1 MSHRLLASLC
11 TIVAVGAA
19 IPFATMPIA
28 GPMGPGTLVAVAEAS
43 GGGTQAP
50 GTQAPGTQAPATQAQ
65 TTTRDPEKV
74 KQEERKLIRDVAEG
88 LKKQDAA
95 RSLPAEVLKNWKTA
109 RTSWGDPDLTG
120 VYTNSDES
128 GIPFERPAEFEGRA
142 LEDVTAAELAELQ
155 QARQNAIIERAAS
168 AQDNPEAHPQL
179 FWWETLNAKSSRA
192 WLVVDP
198 PDGKIPPLTAEA
210 RQRAAARAGAQRR
223 SGRGP
228 ADAAEDRS
236 LYDRCI
242 SRGLPGSM
250 MPAIYGS
257 SYQIVQGP
265 GYVAI
270 VYEMIHETRVISL
283 SPRPHVGKNI
293 RTYMGDPRGH
303 WEGNTLVVE
312 TTNFKDQ
319 IAYRGANSQTLRLVE
334 RFKAIGPN
342 TVEWSVTAVDPATWS
357 RPWTFAMNLTKKDA
371 TQRPFEYACHEG
383 NYGLRNILSAARAE
397 EKQAP

>member
-1 MSHRLLASLC
+1 MINRFSSAF
-11 TIVAVGAA
+11 GAA
-19 IPFATMPIA
+19 VVVSAAVLLATMPIA
-28 GPMGPGTLVAVAEAS
+28 GQS
-43 GGGTQAP
+43 
-50 GTQAPGTQAPATQAQ
+50 Q

-74 KQEERKLIRDVAEG
+74 KEEERKLIRDVADN
-88 LKKQDAA
+88 LKKQESA

-109 RTSWGDPDLTG
+109 RTAWGDPDLSG

-128 GIPFERPAEFEGRA
+128 GIPFEKPAEFEGRR
-142 LEDVTAAELAELQ
+142 LEDITPAELAKLQ
-155 QARQNAIIERAAS
+155 QARQDAIIERAAS
-168 AQDNPEAHPQL
+168 ANDQPEAHPQL

-192 WLVVDP
+192 WLVQDP
-198 PDGKIPPLTAEA
+198 LDGRIPPQTPQAQ
-210 RQRAAARAGAQRR
+210 QRAAARTEARR
-223 SGRGP
+223 QSGRGP
-228 ADAAEDRS
+228 ADAPEDRS

-270 VYEMIHETRVISL
+270 IYEMIHETRVIPLAPGS
-283 SPRPHVGKNI
+283 HVGESI
-293 RTYMGDPRGH
+293 RSYMGDARGH
-303 WEGNTLVVE
+303 WDGNTLVVE
-312 TTNFKDQ
+312 TTNVKEQ
-319 IAYRGANSQTLRLVE
+319 SAYRGADADTLRLVE
-334 RFKAIGPN
+334 RFKAVGPAA
-342 TVEWSVTAVDPATWS
+342 VEWSVTVDDPSTWT

-397 EKQAP
+397 EKNPQPAARPAGRPAE